1 MTPGEAAGAP
11 AIEVVVTPYGMSH
24 LELGPRAV
32 VVIDVLRAC
41 TTIAHAL
48 DAGARGVVPAE
59 TVEDA
64 MRLAQT
70 LGRDSTVLGGERG
83 GERIDGFERGNS
95 PREYGPDVVAGRTI
109 VLTTSNG
116 ARALAAASEAR
127 ACLAATFVNLSAAAQ
142 RLAEHEL
149 VTIVCARAPA
159 RVSRWRTSSARG
171 GSPASSAG
179 SIRIDGRTTGPGRR
193 KRRPVG
199 TARICRDSS
208 VRRITA
214 AASSRWDSN
223 RISIWRPKWTGS
235 GPFRSSGT
243 AVSRLS
249 PPRRIAPAR

>member
-1 MTPGEAAGAP
+1 MTPGEPAGAP
-11 AIEVVVTPYGMSH
+11 AIEVVVTPYGMGH

-95 PREYGPDVVAGRTI
+95 PLEYGPDVVAGRTI

-127 ACLAATFVNLSAAAQ
+127 TCLAATFVNLSATAR
-142 RLAEHEL
+142 RLADHEH
-149 VTIVCARAPA
+149 VTIVCAGSGPRFSLEDFVCAGWLA
-159 RVSRWRTSSARG
+159 RELR
-171 GSPASSAG
+171 
-179 SIRIDGRTTGPGRR
+179 RIDPERQPDDGARAAEAAAAEHGEDLPGFLRSTDHGRR
-193 KRRPVG
+193 LIALGFEPDLDLAAEVDRFETVPEL
-199 TARICRDSS
+199 RDGLL
-208 VRRITA
+208 TA
-214 AASSRWDSN
+214 AA
-223 RISIWRPKWTGS
+223 P
-235 GPFRSSGT
+235 
-243 AVSRLS
+243 
-249 PPRRIAPAR
+249 